1 MILIGSFLMLRHTSL
16 STHSHKVAAHSS
28 SSPSSS
34 AAPTKPKSTSPSPSS
49 THSGSAASP
58 TSSVSA
64 SAAAYLDPQNSLRA
78 KHNAAAFTW
87 SPVLASYAQAWVNKC
102 QWEHSEGPYGENL
115 AAGTGSFGPGDAVWM
130 WASEERMQ
138 SSFLSRSFGAHFL
151 S

>member
-1 MILIGSFLMLRHTSL
+1 MILIGSFLLRHTSL
-16 STHSHKVAAHSS
+16 STSSHKVAAHSS

-34 AAPTKPKSTSPSPSS
+34 AAPTKPKSTSPSPTSS

-64 SAAAYLDPQNSLRA
+64 SAAAYLDPQNALRA

-87 SPVLASYAQAWVNKC
+87 SSELASYAQAWVNKC
-102 QWEHSEGPYGENL
+102 QWKHSDGPHGENL
-115 AAGTGSFGPGDAVWM
+115 AAGTGNFGPGDAVWM